1 MSIKIK
7 RNEAGNCITFEGS
20 SNPVYWNSCLS
31 GEIDSSNNTLVNI
44 INDIRTAQSGTPFYE
59 FFRIPYTEFLD
70 ADGNSFANSSDAVA
84 YINQEANV
92 LEATLAGFL
101 NLENVSG
108 TNDKVDLTSVTSQEK
123 IGGGIKFTAG
133 SNIECGQPVFYNYSS
148 TGVVTAVSAGTLPS
162 QHDYIGIALK
172 TVTSGQ
178 GVNVLTKGLVTA
190 RRTTTYL
197 TTSETVILNNTSNN
211 TIRNLTNNTTFVDSG
226 DTGGDY
232 TSNENYSI
240 TFDAQA
246 GYTTDIVVN
255 DFQFEHTTY
264 RMYDRLGIQGSN
276 DGVNFTN
283 LSVQW
288 LQKSATSTPTW
299 STSFYSNNAWN
310 STGADNGYILPK
322 DTTRAL
328 LLGGV
333 PNNTFP
339 ASINSG
345 YRYIRFYFRS
355 DGSSNEDGWDITLQP
370 NTPYTSS
377 IETVAEGTSL
387 YLDSTDLTKVTTD
400 DTSQILVGYC
410 AYNNADN
417 DSIFLRI

>member
-31 GEIDSSNNTLVNI
+31 GEIDSSNGTLVNI
-44 INDIRTAQSGTPFYE
+44 INDIRTVQSGTPFYE

-70 ADGNSFANSSDAVA
+70 ADGNSFASSSDAVA

-133 SNIECGQPVFYNYSS
+133 SDIECGQPVFYNYSS
-148 TGVVTAVSAGTLPS
+148 SGVVTAVSAGTLPL

-178 GVNVLTKGLVTA
+178 SVNVLTKGLVTA

-197 TTSETVILNNTSNN
+197 TSSETVILNNTSNN
-211 TIRNLTNNTTFVDSG
+211 TIRNLTNSTTFVDSG

-240 TFDAQA
+240 TFDAQQ
-246 GYTTDIVVN
+246 GYTINMSVN
-255 DFQFEHTTY
+255 DFRFEHTTY
-264 RMYDRLGIQGSN
+264 RMYDRLGVQGSN

-288 LQKSATSTPTW
+288 LQKSAISTPTW
-299 STSFYSNNAWN
+299 DNSFYGSNAWN
-310 STGADNGYILPK
+310 GTGTDNGYIFPK
-322 DTTRAL
+322 STSRAL
-328 LLGGV
+328 LIGGV

-339 ASINSG
+339 ATINTN

-355 DGSSNEDGWDITLQP
+355 DSSTNQDGWDMTLTP
-370 NTPYTSS
+370 NTPYSS
-377 IETVAEGTSL
+377 NVESVAEGTTL
-387 YLDSTDLTKVTTD
+387 YLDSNDFTKVTTD

>member
-31 GEIDSSNNTLVNI
+31 GEIDSSDNTLVNI
-44 INDIRTAQSGTPFYE
+44 INDIRTAENGTPFYE

-70 ADGNSFANSSDAVA
+70 ANGSSFASSSDTVD

-108 TNDKVDLTSVTSQEK
+108 TNDKVNLTSVTSQEK

-190 RRTTTYL
+190 KRDTTFL
-197 TTSETVILNNTSNN
+197 TSSETVILNNTSNN
-211 TIRNLTNNTTFVDSG
+211 TIRNLTNSTTFVDSG

-232 TSNENYSI
+232 NSNENYSI
-240 TFDAQA
+240 TFDAQL
-246 GYTTDIVVN
+246 GYTVKMTIN
-255 DFQFEHTTY
+255 DFRFEHTST
-264 RMYDRLGIQGSN
+264 RMYDRLGVQGSN

-288 LQKSATSTPTW
+288 LQASATSTPTW
-299 STSFYSNNAWN
+299 SEFFANNNSWN

-322 DTTRAL
+322 DTTRAI

-333 PNNTFP
+333 PSGTFP
-339 ASINSG
+339 AEVDTG

-355 DGSSNEDGWDITLQP
+355 DTSSNQDGWDITLQP

-377 IETVAEGTSL
+377 TEAVAEGTTL
-387 YLDSTDLTKVTTD
+387 YLDNSDYTKVTTD

-410 AYNNADN
+410 AFNNAEN
-417 DSIFLRI
+417 DSIFIRV

>member
-31 GEIDSSNNTLVNI
+31 GEIDSSDNTLVNV

-59 FFRIPYTEFLD
+59 FFRIPYTDFLD
-70 ADGNSFANSSDAVA
+70 ADGNSFSTAQDCVD

-133 SNIECGQPVFYNYSS
+133 SNIQCGQPVFYNYSS
-148 TGVVTAVSAGTLPS
+148 TGVVTAVSAGTLPL

-172 TVTSGQ
+172 TVTAGQ
-178 GVNVLTKGLVTA
+178 SVNVLTKGLVTA
-190 RRTTTYL
+190 RRDTTYL
-197 TTSETVILNNTSNN
+197 TSSETVILNNTSNN
-211 TIRNLTNNTTFVDSG
+211 TTRNLTNSTTFVDSG

-246 GYTTDIVVN
+246 GYTVDMIVN
-255 DFQFEHTTY
+255 DFQFEHSTY
-264 RMYDRLGIQGSN
+264 RMYDRLGVQGSN

-288 LQKSATSTPTW
+288 LQTSATSTPTW
-299 STSFYSNNAWN
+299 SSSFYGSNAWN

-322 DTTRAL
+322 DTSRAIL
-328 LLGGV
+328 LSSG
-333 PNNTFP
+333 TFP
-339 ASINSG
+339 VTINTG

-355 DGSSNEDGWDITLQP
+355 DSSVNDDGWDITLQP
-370 NTPYTSS
+370 NTPYPSNVES
-377 IETVAEGTSL
+377 VAEGTTL
-387 YLDSTDLTKVTTD
+387 YLDSNDFTKVTTD
-400 DTSQILVGYC
+400 DTSQIVVGYC
-410 AYNNADN
+410 AYNDAAN

>member
-1 MSIKIK
+1 MSIRIK

-31 GEIDSSNNTLVNI
+31 GEIDSSDNTLVNV

-59 FFRIPYTEFLD
+59 FFRIPYTDFLD
-70 ADGNSFANSSDAVA
+70 ADGNSFSTTQDCVD

-133 SNIECGQPVFYNYSS
+133 SNIQCGQPVFYNYSS
-148 TGVVTAVSAGTLPS
+148 TGVVTAVSAGTLPL

-172 TVTSGQ
+172 TVTAGQ
-178 GVNVLTKGLVTA
+178 SVNVLTKGLVTA
-190 RRTTTYL
+190 RRDTTYL
-197 TTSETVILNNTSNN
+197 TSSETVILNNTSNN
-211 TIRNLTNNTTFVDSG
+211 TTKNLTNSTTFVDSG

-246 GYTTDIVVN
+246 GYTVDMIVN
-255 DFQFEHTTY
+255 DFQFEHSAY
-264 RMYDRLGIQGSN
+264 RMYDRLGVQGSN

-299 STSFYSNNAWN
+299 SSSFYGSNSWN
-310 STGADNGYILPK
+310 STGTDNGYIFPK
-322 DTTRAL
+322 DTSRAIL
-328 LLGGV
+328 LSSG
-333 PNNTFP
+333 TFP
-339 ASINSG
+339 VTINTG

-355 DGSSNEDGWDITLQP
+355 DTSVNDDGWDMTLTP
-370 NTPYTSS
+370 NTPYSS
-377 IETVAEGTSL
+377 NVESVAEGTTL
-387 YLDSTDLTKVTTD
+387 YLDVNDFTKVTTD

-410 AYNNADN
+410 AYNNAEN

>member
-31 GEIDSSNNTLVNI
+31 GEIDSSDNTLVNV

-59 FFRIPYTEFLD
+59 FFRIPYTVFLD
-70 ADGNSFANSSDAVA
+70 ANGNSFSNSQDCVD

-108 TNDKVDLTSVTSQEK
+108 TNDKVDLTSVTSQDK

-133 SNIECGQPVFYNYSS
+133 SNIQCGQPVFYNYSS
-148 TGVVTAVSAGTLPS
+148 TGVVTAVSAGTLPL

-172 TVTSGQ
+172 TVTTGES
-178 GVNVLTKGLVTA
+178 VNVLTKGLVTA
-190 RRTTTYL
+190 RRDTTYL
-197 TTSETVILNNTSNN
+197 TSSETVILNNISNN
-211 TIRNLTNNTTFVDSG
+211 TTKNLTNSTTFVDSG

-246 GYTTDIVVN
+246 GYTVDIIFN
-255 DFQFEHTTY
+255 DFQFEHSTY
-264 RMYDRLGIQGSN
+264 KMYDRLGIQGSN
-276 DGVNFTN
+276 DGINFNN

-288 LQKSATSTPTW
+288 LQKSTASTPTW
-299 STSFYSNNAWN
+299 SDSFFGSNAWN

-322 DTTRAL
+322 DTARAIL
-328 LLGGV
+328 LSSG
-333 PNNTFP
+333 TFP
-339 ASINSG
+339 VTVNTS

-355 DGSSNEDGWDITLQP
+355 DSSVNDDGWNITLQP
-370 NTPYTSS
+370 NTPYPSNVES
-377 IETVAEGTSL
+377 VAEGTTL
-387 YLDSTDLTKVTTD
+387 YLDSTDFTKVTTD
-400 DTSQILVGYC
+400 DTTQIVVGYC
-410 AYNNADN
+410 AYNDAAN

>member
-31 GEIDSSNNTLVNI
+31 GEIDSSDNTLVNV

-59 FFRIPYTEFLD
+59 FFRIPYTDFLD
-70 ADGNSFANSSDAVA
+70 ADGNSFSTAQDCVD

-133 SNIECGQPVFYNYSS
+133 SNIQCGQPVFYNYSS
-148 TGVVTAVSAGTLPS
+148 TGVVTAVSAGTLPL

-172 TVTSGQ
+172 TVTTGES
-178 GVNVLTKGLVTA
+178 VNVLTKGLVTA
-190 RRTTTYL
+190 RRDTTYL
-197 TTSETVILNNTSNN
+197 TSSETVILNNTSNN
-211 TIRNLTNNTTFVDSG
+211 TTRNLTNSTTFVDSG

-246 GYTTDIVVN
+246 GYTVDMIVN
-255 DFQFEHTTY
+255 DFQFEHSTY

-276 DGVNFTN
+276 DGVNFNN

-299 STSFYSNNAWN
+299 SSSFYGSNAWN

-322 DTTRAL
+322 DTSRAIL
-328 LLGGV
+328 LSSG
-333 PNNTFP
+333 TFP
-339 ASINSG
+339 VTVNTG

-355 DGSSNEDGWDITLQP
+355 DSSVNDDGWDITLQP
-370 NTPYTSS
+370 NTPYPSNVES
-377 IETVAEGTSL
+377 VAEGTTL
-387 YLDSTDLTKVTTD
+387 YLDSTDFTKVTTD
-400 DTSQILVGYC
+400 DTSQIVVGYC
-410 AYNNADN
+410 AYNDAAN

>member
-31 GEIDSSNNTLVNI
+31 GEIDSSDNTLVNV

-59 FFRIPYTEFLD
+59 FFRIPYTDFLD
-70 ADGNSFANSSDAVA
+70 ADGNSFSNAQDCVD

-133 SNIECGQPVFYNYSS
+133 SNIQCGQPVFYNYSS
-148 TGVVTAVSAGTLPS
+148 TGVVTAVSAGTLPL

-172 TVTSGQ
+172 TVTAGES
-178 GVNVLTKGLVTA
+178 VNVLTKGLVTA
-190 RRTTTYL
+190 RRDTTYL
-197 TTSETVILNNTSNN
+197 TSAETVILNNTSNN
-211 TIRNLTNNTTFVDSG
+211 TTRNLTNSTTFVDSG

-246 GYTTDIVVN
+246 GYTVDMIVN

-276 DGVNFTN
+276 DGVNFNN

-299 STSFYSNNAWN
+299 STSFYGSNAWN

-322 DTTRAL
+322 DTSRAIL
-328 LLGGV
+328 LSSG
-333 PNNTFP
+333 TFP
-339 ASINSG
+339 VTVNTG

-355 DGSSNEDGWDITLQP
+355 DSSANDDGWDITLQP
-370 NTPYTSS
+370 NTPYSS
-377 IETVAEGTSL
+377 NVESVAEGTTL
-387 YLDSTDLTKVTTD
+387 YLDSTDFTKVTTD
-400 DTSQILVGYC
+400 DTSQIVVGYC
-410 AYNNADN
+410 AYNDAAN

>member
-31 GEIDSSNNTLVNI
+31 GEIDSSDSTLVNI
-44 INDIRTAQSGTPFYE
+44 INDIRTVQSGTPFYE

-133 SNIECGQPVFYNYSS
+133 SDIECGQPVFYNYSS
-148 TGVVTAVSAGTLPS
+148 SGVVTAVSAGTLPL

-178 GVNVLTKGLVTA
+178 SVNVLTKGLVTA

-197 TTSETVILNNTSNN
+197 TSSETVILNNTSNN
-211 TIRNLTNNTTFVDSG
+211 TIRNLTNSTTFVDSG

-240 TFDAQA
+240 TFDAQQ
-246 GYTTDIVVN
+246 GYTINISVTD
-255 DFQFEHTTY
+255 FRFEHTTY
-264 RMYDRLGIQGSN
+264 RMYDRLGVQGSN

-299 STSFYSNNAWN
+299 SSSFYGSNSWN
-310 STGADNGYILPK
+310 STGTDNGYIFPK
-322 DTTRAL
+322 DTSRAIL
-328 LLGGV
+328 LSSG
-333 PNNTFP
+333 TFP
-339 ASINSG
+339 VTINTN

-355 DGSSNEDGWDITLQP
+355 DTSVNDDGWDMTLTP
-370 NTPYTSS
+370 NTPYSS
-377 IETVAEGTSL
+377 NVESVAEGTTL
-387 YLDSTDLTKVTTD
+387 YLDSNDFTKVTTD

-410 AYNNADN
+410 AYNNAEN

>member
-31 GEIDSSNNTLVNI
+31 GEIDSSNGTLVNI
-44 INDIRTAQSGTPFYE
+44 INDIRTVQSGTPFYE

-133 SNIECGQPVFYNYSS
+133 SDIECGQPVFYNYSS
-148 TGVVTAVSAGTLPS
+148 SGVVTAVSAGTLPL

-178 GVNVLTKGLVTA
+178 SVNVLTKGLVTA

-197 TTSETVILNNTSNN
+197 TSSETVILNNTSNN
-211 TIRNLTNNTTFVDSG
+211 TIRNLTNSTTFVDSG

-240 TFDAQA
+240 TFDAQQ
-246 GYTTDIVVN
+246 GYTINISVTD
-255 DFQFEHTTY
+255 FRFEHTTY
-264 RMYDRLGIQGSN
+264 RMYDRLGVQGSN

-283 LSVQW
+283 LTVQW

-299 STSFYSNNAWN
+299 SDSFFGSNAWN
-310 STGADNGYILPK
+310 STGSDNGYIFPK
-322 DTTRAL
+322 STSRAL
-328 LLGGV
+328 LIGGV

-339 ASINSG
+339 ATINTS

-355 DGSSNEDGWDITLQP
+355 DSSTNQDGWDMTLTP
-370 NTPYTSS
+370 NTPYSS
-377 IETVAEGTSL
+377 NVESVAEGTTL
-387 YLDSTDLTKVTTD
+387 YLDSNDFTKVTTD

>member
-1 MSIKIK
+1 MAIKIK

-31 GEIDSSNNTLVNI
+31 GEIDSSDNTLVNV

-59 FFRIPYTEFLD
+59 FFRIPYTDFLD
-70 ADGNSFANSSDAVA
+70 ADGNSFSTAQDCVD

-133 SNIECGQPVFYNYSS
+133 SNIQCGQPVFYNYSS
-148 TGVVTAVSAGTLPS
+148 TGVVTAVSAGTLPL

-172 TVTSGQ
+172 TVTTGQ
-178 GVNVLTKGLVTA
+178 SVNVLTKGLVTA
-190 RRTTTYL
+190 RRDTTYL
-197 TTSETVILNNTSNN
+197 TSAETVILNNTSNN
-211 TIRNLTNNTTFVDSG
+211 TTKNLTNSTTFVDSG
-226 DTGGDY
+226 DTGGNY

-246 GYTTDIVVN
+246 GYTVDMIVN
-255 DFQFEHTTY
+255 DFQFEHSTY

-276 DGVNFTN
+276 DGVNFNN
-283 LSVQW
+283 LNVQW

-299 STSFYSNNAWN
+299 STSFYGNNAWN

-322 DTTRAL
+322 DTSRAIL
-328 LLGGV
+328 LSSG
-333 PNNTFP
+333 TFP
-339 ASINSG
+339 VTVNTG

-355 DGSSNEDGWDITLQP
+355 DSSVNDDGWDITLQP
-370 NTPYTSS
+370 NTPYPSNVES
-377 IETVAEGTSL
+377 VAEGTTL
-387 YLDSTDLTKVTTD
+387 YLDSTDFTKVTTD
-400 DTSQILVGYC
+400 DTSQIVVGYC
-410 AYNNADN
+410 AYNDAAN

>member
-1 MSIKIK
+1 MAIKIK

-31 GEIDSSNNTLVNI
+31 SEVDSVNTNAINV
-44 INDIRTAQSGTPFYE
+44 INDIRTAQNGSNFYE
-59 FFRIPYTEFLD
+59 FYRIPYTDFLD
-70 ADGNSFANSSDAVA
+70 ADGNPFASPSDCVT

-108 TNDKVDLTSVTSQEK
+108 SSDKVDLTSVTSQEK

-133 SNIECGQPVFYNYSS
+133 SNIQCGQPVFYNYSS
-148 TGVVTAVSAGTLPS
+148 TGVVTAVSAGTLPL

-172 TVTSGQ
+172 TVTTGQ
-178 GVNVLTKGLVTA
+178 SVNVLTKGLVTA
-190 RRTTTYL
+190 RRDTTYL
-197 TTSETVILNNTSNN
+197 TSSETVILNNTSNN
-211 TIRNLTNNTTFVDSG
+211 TTRNLTNSTTFVDSG

-246 GYTTDIVVN
+246 GYTVDIIVN
-255 DFQFEHTTY
+255 DFQFEHSTY

-276 DGVNFTN
+276 DGVNFNN

-299 STSFYSNNAWN
+299 SSSFYGSNAWN
-310 STGADNGYILPK
+310 STGVDNGYILPK
-322 DTTRAL
+322 DTSRAIL
-328 LLGGV
+328 LSSG
-333 PNNTFP
+333 TFP
-339 ASINSG
+339 VTINTN

-355 DGSSNEDGWDITLQP
+355 DTSVNDDGWDITLQP
-370 NTPYTSS
+370 NTPYPSNVES
-377 IETVAEGTSL
+377 VAEGTTL
-387 YLDSTDLTKVTTD
+387 YLDSTDFTKLTTD
-400 DTSQILVGYC
+400 DTSQIVVGYC
-410 AYNNADN
+410 AYNNAEN
-417 DSIFLRI
+417 DSIFIRV

>member
-31 GEIDSSNNTLVNI
+31 GEIDSSDNTLVNV

-59 FFRIPYTEFLD
+59 FFRIPYTDFLD
-70 ADGNSFANSSDAVA
+70 ADGNSFSNTQNCVD

-148 TGVVTAVSAGTLPS
+148 TGVVTAVSAGTLPL

-172 TVTSGQ
+172 TVTTGQ
-178 GVNVLTKGLVTA
+178 SVNVLTKGLVTA
-190 RRTTTYL
+190 RRDTTYL
-197 TTSETVILNNTSNN
+197 TSAETVILNNTSNN
-211 TIRNLTNNTTFVDSG
+211 TTRNLTNSTTFVDSG

-246 GYTTDIVVN
+246 GYTADIIVN
-255 DFQFEHTTY
+255 DFQFEHSTY

-276 DGVNFTN
+276 DGVNFNN

-288 LQKSATSTPTW
+288 LQTSVTSTPTW
-299 STSFYSNNAWN
+299 DTSFYGSNAWN

-322 DTTRAL
+322 DTSRAIL
-328 LLGGV
+328 LSSG
-333 PNNTFP
+333 TFP
-339 ASINSG
+339 VTINTS

-355 DGSSNEDGWDITLQP
+355 DSSVNDDGWDITLQP
-370 NTPYTSS
+370 NTPYSS
-377 IETVAEGTSL
+377 NVESVAEGTTL
-387 YLDSTDLTKVTTD
+387 YLDSTDFTKVTTD
-400 DTSQILVGYC
+400 DTSQIVVGYC
-410 AYNNADN
+410 AYNDAAN

>member
-31 GEIDSSNNTLVNI
+31 GEIDSSDNTLVNV
-44 INDIRTAQSGTPFYE
+44 INDIRTAQSGTSFYE
-59 FFRIPYTEFLD
+59 FFRIPYTDFLD
-70 ADGNSFANSSDAVA
+70 ADGNSFSTAQDCVD

-133 SNIECGQPVFYNYSS
+133 SNIQCGQPVFYNYSS
-148 TGVVTAVSAGTLPS
+148 TGVVTAVSAGTLPL

-172 TVTSGQ
+172 TVTAGQ
-178 GVNVLTKGLVTA
+178 SVNVLTKGLVTA

-197 TTSETVILNNTSNN
+197 SSSETVILNNTSNN
-211 TIRNLTNNTTFVDSG
+211 TTKNLTNSTTFVDSG

-240 TFDAQA
+240 TFDAQS
-246 GYTTDIVVN
+246 GYTININVTD
-255 DFQFEHTTY
+255 FTFEHSTY
-264 RMYDRLGIQGSN
+264 RMYDRLGVQGSN

-299 STSFYSNNAWN
+299 SDSFYGSNAWN
-310 STGADNGYILPK
+310 STGADNGYIFPK
-322 DTTRAL
+322 DTARAIL
-328 LLGGV
+328 LSSGSFPV
-333 PNNTFP
+333 TINT
-339 ASINSG
+339 G

-355 DGSSNEDGWDITLQP
+355 DSSVNDEGWNMTLTP
-370 NTPYTSS
+370 NTPYPSNVES
-377 IETVAEGTSL
+377 VAEGTTL
-387 YLDSTDLTKVTTD
+387 YLDSNDFTKVTTD
-400 DTSQILVGYC
+400 DTSQIVVGYC
-410 AYNNADN
+410 AYNDAAN

>member
-31 GEIDSSNNTLVNI
+31 GEIDASDNTLVNV

-59 FFRIPYTEFLD
+59 FFRIPYTDFLD
-70 ADGNSFANSSDAVA
+70 ADGNSFSTTQDCVD
-84 YINQEANV
+84 YINQEANI

-133 SNIECGQPVFYNYSS
+133 SNIQCGQPVFYNYSS
-148 TGVVTAVSAGTLPS
+148 TGVVTAVSAGTLPL

-172 TVTSGQ
+172 TVTVGQ
-178 GVNVLTKGLVTA
+178 SVNVLTKGLVTA

-197 TTSETVILNNTSNN
+197 TSSETVILNNTSNN
-211 TIRNLTNNTTFVDSG
+211 TTRNLTNSTTFVDSG

-246 GYTTDIVVN
+246 GYTINISVTD
-255 DFQFEHTTY
+255 FRFEHTTY
-264 RMYDRLGIQGSN
+264 RMYDRLGVQGSN

-299 STSFYSNNAWN
+299 SDSFFGSNAWN
-310 STGADNGYILPK
+310 STGADNGYIFPK
-322 DTTRAL
+322 DTSRAIL
-328 LLGGV
+328 LSSG
-333 PNNTFP
+333 TFP
-339 ASINSG
+339 VTINTV

-355 DGSSNEDGWDITLQP
+355 DTSQNQDGWDMTLTP
-370 NTPYTSS
+370 NTPYSS
-377 IETVAEGTSL
+377 NVESVAEGTTL
-387 YLDSTDLTKVTTD
+387 YLDSNDFTKVTTD
-400 DTSQILVGYC
+400 DTSQIVVGYC
-410 AYNNADN
+410 AYNDAAN

>member
-31 GEIDSSNNTLVNI
+31 GEIDSSDNTLVNI
-44 INDIRTAQSGTPFYE
+44 INDIRTAENGTPFYE

-70 ADGNSFANSSDAVA
+70 ANGSSFASSSDTVD

-108 TNDKVDLTSVTSQEK
+108 TNDKVNLTSVTSQEK

-190 RRTTTYL
+190 KRDTTFL
-197 TTSETVILNNTSNN
+197 TSSETVILNNTSNN
-211 TIRNLTNNTTFVDSG
+211 TIRNLTNSTTFVDSG

-232 TSNENYSI
+232 NSNENYSI
-240 TFDAQA
+240 TFDAQL
-246 GYTTDIVVN
+246 GYTVKMTIN
-255 DFQFEHTTY
+255 DFRFEHTST
-264 RMYDRLGIQGSN
+264 RMYDRLGVQGSN

-283 LSVQW
+283 LSVPW
-288 LQKSATSTPTW
+288 FQKSATSTPTW
-299 STSFYSNNAWN
+299 SEFFANNNSWN

-322 DTTRAL
+322 DTTRAI

-333 PNNTFP
+333 PSGTFP
-339 ASINSG
+339 AEVDTG

-355 DGSSNEDGWDITLQP
+355 DTSSNQDGWDITLQP

-377 IETVAEGTSL
+377 TEAVAEGTTL
-387 YLDSTDLTKVTTD
+387 YLDNSDYTKVTTD

-410 AYNNADN
+410 AFNNAEN
-417 DSIFLRI
+417 DSIFIRV

>member
-1 MSIKIK
+1 MAIKIK

-31 GEIDSSNNTLVNI
+31 GEIDASDNNLVNV

-59 FFRIPYTEFLD
+59 FFRIPYTDFLD
-70 ADGNSFANSSDAVA
+70 ANGNAFASAQDCVN

-108 TNDKVDLTSVTSQEK
+108 TSDKVDLTSVTSQEK

-133 SNIECGQPVFYNYSS
+133 SNIQCGQPVFYNYSS
-148 TGVVTAVSAGTLPS
+148 TGVVTAVSAGTLPL

-172 TVTSGQ
+172 TVAAGQ
-178 GVNVLTKGLVTA
+178 SVNVLTKGLVTA

-197 TTSETVILNNTSNN
+197 STSETVILNNTSNN
-211 TIRNLTNNTTFVDSG
+211 TTKNLTNSTTFVDSG

-240 TFDAQA
+240 TFDAQS
-246 GYTTDIVVN
+246 GYTINILVN
-255 DFQFEHTTY
+255 NINFEHSTY
-264 RMYDRLGIQGSN
+264 KMYDRLGVQGSN

-288 LQKSATSTPTW
+288 LQKTATSTPTW
-299 STSFYSNNAWN
+299 SESFYNSVAWN
-310 STGADNGYILPK
+310 GTGADNGYIFPK
-322 DTTRAL
+322 DTARAIL
-328 LLGGV
+328 LSSG
-333 PNNTFP
+333 TFP
-339 ASINSG
+339 VSINTG

-355 DGSSNEDGWDITLQP
+355 DSSVNDAGWNMTLTP
-370 NTPYTSS
+370 NTPYPSNVES
-377 IETVAEGTSL
+377 VAEGTTL
-387 YLDSTDLTKVTTD
+387 YLDSNDFTKVTTD
-400 DTSQILVGYC
+400 DTSQIVVGYC
-410 AYNNADN
+410 AYNDAAN

>member
-31 GEIDSSNNTLVNI
+31 GEIDSSNGTLVNI
-44 INDIRTAQSGTPFYE
+44 INDIRTVQSGTPFYE

-133 SNIECGQPVFYNYSS
+133 SDIECGQPVFYNYSS
-148 TGVVTAVSAGTLPS
+148 SGVVTAVSAGTLPL

-178 GVNVLTKGLVTA
+178 SVNVLTKGLVTA

-197 TTSETVILNNTSNN
+197 TSSETVILNNTSNN
-211 TIRNLTNNTTFVDSG
+211 TIRNLTNSTTFVDSG

-240 TFDAQA
+240 TFDAQQ
-246 GYTTDIVVN
+246 GYTTDIIVN
-255 DFQFEHTTY
+255 DFQFEHSAY
-264 RMYDRLGIQGSN
+264 RMYDRLGVQGSN

-299 STSFYSNNAWN
+299 SSSFYGSNSWN
-310 STGADNGYILPK
+310 STGTDNGYIFPK
-322 DTTRAL
+322 DTSRAIL
-328 LLGGV
+328 LSSG
-333 PNNTFP
+333 TFP
-339 ASINSG
+339 VTINTG

-355 DGSSNEDGWDITLQP
+355 DTSVNDDGWDMTLTP
-370 NTPYTSS
+370 NTPYSS
-377 IETVAEGTSL
+377 NVESVAEGTTL
-387 YLDSTDLTKVTTD
+387 YLDSNDFTKVTTD

>member
-31 GEIDSSNNTLVNI
+31 GEIDSSDNTLVNV

-59 FFRIPYTEFLD
+59 FFRIPYTVFLD
-70 ADGNSFANSSDAVA
+70 ANGNSFSNSQDCVD

-108 TNDKVDLTSVTSQEK
+108 TNDKVDLTSVTSQDK

-133 SNIECGQPVFYNYSS
+133 SNIQCGQPVFYNYSS
-148 TGVVTAVSAGTLPS
+148 TGVVTAVSAGTLPL

-172 TVTSGQ
+172 TVTTGES
-178 GVNVLTKGLVTA
+178 VNVLTKGLVTA
-190 RRTTTYL
+190 RRDTTYL
-197 TTSETVILNNTSNN
+197 TSSETVILNNISNN
-211 TIRNLTNNTTFVDSG
+211 TTKNLTNSTTFVDSG

-246 GYTTDIVVN
+246 GYTVDIIFN
-255 DFQFEHTTY
+255 DFQFEHSTY
-264 RMYDRLGIQGSN
+264 KMYDRLGIQGSN
-276 DGVNFTN
+276 DGVNFNN

-288 LQKSATSTPTW
+288 LQKSTTSTPTW
-299 STSFYSNNAWN
+299 SDSFFGSNAWN
-310 STGADNGYILPK
+310 GTGADNGYILPK
-322 DTTRAL
+322 DTSRAIL
-328 LLGGV
+328 LSSG
-333 PNNTFP
+333 TFP
-339 ASINSG
+339 VTVNTN

-355 DGSSNEDGWDITLQP
+355 DSSVNDDGWNITLQP
-370 NTPYTSS
+370 NTPYPSNVES
-377 IETVAEGTSL
+377 VAEGTTL
-387 YLDSTDLTKVTTD
+387 YLDSTDFTKVTTD
-400 DTSQILVGYC
+400 DTTQIVVGYC
-410 AYNNADN
+410 AYNDAAN